1 MSQVQKQGT
10 DTVSGL
16 LSQGKKEGTKLLSG
30 AVSQF
35 QKQGTDTVS
44 GLMSK
49 GNGAFADA
57 AKSLQQSVQQQVGAG
72 PHKKTNHLR
81 SIKKYKREYKQSIR
95 EIRKTRKNIL
105 RCIKNM
111 I

>member
-1 MSQVQKQGT
+1 M
-10 DTVSGL
+10 
-16 LSQGKKEGTKLLSG
+16 G
-30 AVSQF
+30 AL
-35 QKQGTDTVS
+35 KNTGGAE
-44 GLMSK
+44 GLMGALKNTGAAQNAIKQLEAGAMK
-49 GNGAFADA
+49 GGGA
-57 AKSLQQSVQQQVGAG
+57 
-72 PHKKTNHLR
+72 PRKTNHLR